1 MPGDLHIFSGN
12 DDFSI
17 KENANQFIR
26 TLCGPSPEEE
36 PSLEIIPGDSD
47 TLRFDEL
54 LDQLINSLTTPPFLT
69 PRKIIWLKHFNKFED
84 ALAEKSTK
92 KTTSRLDHIA
102 ELFKQGIMDGITVVI
117 DGPGLDRKRVFY
129 KTCAAVCESGKSS
142 LNWYEKLDPKN
153 KNFSASMIRKAQEI
167 AQEQQRKLSP
177 DAASF
182 LAETSGGDL
191 LKLKSEITKLVTYA
205 GDRNMIT
212 LDDCREVCP
221 VTAEALSWEFS
232 SALAERDAVRAV
244 RLIPRIIASLEQGS
258 SSGRVELAIL
268 GAVAS
273 EFRKL
278 LTVKCEGERYSIPAN
293 ASPGYFENLFSD
305 LRAKGIK
312 NSFVSLHPYRAF
324 RMWGNAGSFSA
335 EEMADIFDAVF
346 EANRAVVTGSDPR
359 RVLENLAFRI
369 AGKKRSR

>member
-1 MPGDLHIFSGN
+1 MAGKLHLFSGN

-26 TLCGPSPEEE
+26 SLCGPSPEED

-47 TLRFDEL
+47 VMRFDEL
-54 LDQLINSLTTPPFLT
+54 LDQFINALTTPPFLT
-69 PRKIIWLKHFNKFED
+69 PRKILWLRHFDKFED
-84 ALAEKSTK
+84 ALAEKSGK
-92 KTTSRLDHIA
+92 KTVSRLDHIA
-102 ELFKQGIMDGITVVI
+102 SLFKQGIMDEITVVI

-129 KTCAAVCESGKSS
+129 KNCAALCESGNGS
-142 LNWYEKLDPKN
+142 LNWYEKIDPKA
-153 KNFSASMIRKAQEI
+153 KNFSASMIRKAHEI
-167 AQEQQRKLSP
+167 AQEQQRKLAP

-191 LKLKSEITKLVTYA
+191 LKLKNEIIKLVTYA
-205 GDRNMIT
+205 GDRNTIT

-244 RLIPRIIASLEQGS
+244 RLIPRIISSLEQGS

-268 GAVAS
+268 GAVSS

-293 ASPGYFENLFSD
+293 ASPAYFENLFGE
-305 LRAKGIK
+305 LKAKGIR

-324 RMWGNAGSFSA
+324 RMWGNAGRFA
-335 EEMADIFDAVF
+335 DREMADIFDALF
-346 EANRAVVTGSDPR
+346 EANRAIVTGSDPR
-359 RVLENLAFRI
+359 RTLESLAFRI
-369 AGKKRSR
+369 AGKKRS